1 MKKNILTIVAIA
13 ISLSFMAC
21 NQTNNKG
28 VPQKVKDAFTEKF
41 NEAKSIKWDKED
53 ENEWEAE
60 FVLNGKEMSANF
72 DVDGNWKE
80 TEMEIEKEDIP
91 EAVMNT
97 FNKKFAG
104 YDIEEAA
111 NVSTTKLDNCYEMD
125 IEKGDAKMEVLFD
138 ANGNLLKKE
147 VDDEGDEQGEQ
158 NNEVE
163 ENDSDQQETTQV
175 PELVEMAFGKR
186 FVNAT
191 DVEWGMEDET
201 EWEAEFKMN
210 AKDYSANFDNNG
222 NWKETEYEINIAD
235 IPMEVKSALD
245 KSFEGYKIEEAEI
258 SETANGKVYEF
269 ELEKGESNIEVAIS
283 PNGKVI
289 DKEESA
295 ENSDEDND

>member
-1 MKKNILTIVAIA
+1 
-13 ISLSFMAC
+13 
-21 NQTNNKG
+21 
-28 VPQKVKDAFTEKF
+28 
-41 NEAKSIKWDKED
+41 
-53 ENEWEAE
+53 
-60 FVLNGKEMSANF
+60 MSANF
-72 DVDGNWKE
+72 DADGNWKE
-80 TEMEIEKEDIP
+80 TEMEIESEDIP
-91 EAVMNT
+91 EAVMSA
-97 FNKKFAG
+97 FNKSFAG

-125 IEKGDAKMEVLFD
+125 IEKGDTKMEVLFD

-163 ENDSDQQETTQV
+163 ENDSEQQETAQV
-175 PELVEMAFGKR
+175 PELVEMAFAKR

-222 NWKETEYEINIAD
+222 NWKETEYKINIAD
-235 IPMEVKSALD
+235 IPVEVKSAID
-245 KSFEGYKIEEAEI
+245 KSFEGYKIEEAEV
-258 SETANGKVYEF
+258 SETDNGKVYEF

-283 PNGKVI
+283 TNGKVI
-289 DKEESA
+289 DKEEL
-295 ENSDEDND
+295 NNDEDKD